1 METHKIDVQCVY
13 VWMDNLKEEKERV
26 VRGKQQ
32 QNNNKKAR
40 KKQYLFEN
48 IPECVLPLN
57 VKLYVY
63 AYA

>member
-1 METHKIDVQCVY
+1 
-13 VWMDNLKEEKERV
+13 MDNLKEEKERV

-32 QNNNKKAR
+32 QNNKKAR
-40 KKQYLFEN
+40 KKQYWFEN